1 LPRWLDVSCNKN
13 RSKPRERIMRFF
25 WQREQ
30 PSPAGKD
37 HSDFSASS
45 FAASS
50 FGASSMALL
59 MVAPAPTLATGA
71 DVAVS
76 VSATVLKKATLQVVS
91 QPSAVSITPEDI
103 ARGYVDVAVPA
114 HVAVKSNS
122 PRGYMLEFASEGDF
136 FREIV
141 VRGLAS
147 EVQLGAAGGAVMQP
161 ASPSGITRAQL
172 ELGFRF
178 LLADSARP
186 GTYSWPVQL
195 TVSPV

>member
-1 LPRWLDVSCNKN
+1 
-13 RSKPRERIMRFF
+13 MRFF

-30 PSPAGKD
+30 RSRSDAE
-37 HSDFSASS
+37 HSGFGASSS

-71 DVAVS
+71 DVTVS
-76 VSATVLKKATLQVVS
+76 VSATVLKKATLRVLS
-91 QPSAVSITPEDI
+91 QPSAVSITPTDI
-103 ARGYVDVAVPA
+103 ARGYVDVSVPA

-122 PRGYMLEFASEGDF
+122 PDGYLLEFASQGEF
-136 FREIV
+136 FRQIV
-141 VRGLAS
+141 VHGLPND
-147 EVQLGAAGGAVMQP
+147 VQLGAAGASRAVMQP
-161 ASPSGITRAQL
+161 AAASGVTRAQL

-178 LLADSARP
+178 LLTDSAQP
-186 GTYSWPVQL
+186 GTYSWPVHL

>member
-1 LPRWLDVSCNKN
+1 MK
-13 RSKPRERIMRFF
+13 FF

-30 PSPAGKD
+30 RRPPGEE
-37 HSDFSASS
+37 HSGFSASSS

-71 DVAVS
+71 DVTVA

-91 QPSAVSITPEDI
+91 QPDAVSITPADI

-114 HVAVKSNS
+114 HVAVRSNS
-122 PRGYMLEFASEGDF
+122 PRGYMLEFASDGDF
-136 FREIV
+136 FREV
-141 VRGLAS
+141 HVRGLAH
-147 EVQLGAAGGAVMQP
+147 EVQLGASGGAVMQP
-161 ASPSGITRAQL
+161 AAAEGVTRAQL

-178 LLADSARP
+178 LLTDSALP
-186 GTYSWPVQL
+186 GTYSWPLHL

>member
-1 LPRWLDVSCNKN
+1 
-13 RSKPRERIMRFF
+13 MRFF

-30 PSPAGKD
+30 RPPSDAD
-37 HSDFSASS
+37 HSGFGASSS

-59 MVAPAPTLATGA
+59 MVAPAPALATGA

-76 VSATVLKKATLQVVS
+76 VSATVLKKATLQVLS
-91 QPSAVSITPEDI
+91 QPSAVSITPADI
-103 ARGYVDVAVPA
+103 ARGYVDVSVPA

-122 PRGYMLEFASEGDF
+122 PNGYLLEFASQGEF
-136 FREIV
+136 FRQIV
-141 VRGLAS
+141 VRGLAND
-147 EVQLGAAGGAVMQP
+147 VQLSAAGGAVMQP
-161 ASPSGITRAQL
+161 AAPSGVTRAQL
-172 ELGFRF
+172 DLAFRF
-178 LLADSARP
+178 LLTDSAQP

>member
-1 LPRWLDVSCNKN
+1 
-13 RSKPRERIMRFF
+13 MRFF

-30 PSPAGKD
+30 RSRSDAE
-37 HSDFSASS
+37 HSGFGASSS

-71 DVAVS
+71 DVTVS
-76 VSATVLKKATLQVVS
+76 VSATVLKKATLRVLS
-91 QPSAVSITPEDI
+91 QPSAVSITPTDI
-103 ARGYVDVAVPA
+103 ARGYVDVSVPA

-122 PRGYMLEFASEGDF
+122 PDGYLLEFASQGEF
-136 FREIV
+136 FRQIV
-141 VRGLAS
+141 VHGLPND
-147 EVQLGAAGGAVMQP
+147 VRLGAAGAAVMQP
-161 ASPSGITRAQL
+161 AAASGVTRAQL

-178 LLADSARP
+178 LLTDSAQP
-186 GTYSWPVQL
+186 GTYSWPVHL